1 MFVSVVTRVVEGGG
15 RGKGMMAARTTA
27 TRGVRVESGG
37 CGQAASWVT
46 WDGRGAVSSLLSSE
60 LLVFPS
66 VSSPLSS
73 LFYLS
78 SLMWLSLAISF
89 ALLTLL
95 AVVSSHFF
103 LVIINTLLL

>member
-1 MFVSVVTRVVEGGG
+1 MEGGG

-27 TRGVRVESGG
+27 TRGVRVES
-37 CGQAASWVT
+37 GQAASWVT

-78 SLMWLSLAISF
+78 SLMWLSSAISF
-89 ALLTLL
+89 ALLSLL
-95 AVVSSHFF
+95 AAVSSHFF